1 MARLAWQLSHIA
13 RHPCWGCI
21 NPGHGAPGP
30 RDSGIHRRANQD
42 AQSGARLLCC
52 AMAWQPIR
60 TRGLNTGPLPSGWL
74 WIFTPLPQLNLSVG
88 TPTKPTQA
96 PKSPP
101 PQPSAPQPLS
111 PQTIHQRVVE
121 VKEIG
126 RKNRSI
132 SEGRRCP
139 ISIPRPPHPPTGVL
153 RSAGGVQWCVPSFLL
168 QIPSP
173 ELVKAGN
180 KKGQFPVITL
190 NLEQGHS
197 HLMEGGALQAIDFS
211 SSLCMRLY

>member
-1 MARLAWQLSHIA
+1 MGEGGEEEDMARLAWQLSHIA

-101 PQPSAPQPLS
+101 PQPSAPQP
-111 PQTIHQRVVE
+111 P
-121 VKEIG
+121 
-126 RKNRSI
+126 N
-132 SEGRRCP
+132 
-139 ISIPRPPHPPTGVL
+139 HPPESSG
-153 RSAGGVQWCVPSFLL
+153 S
-168 QIPSP
+168 
-173 ELVKAGN
+173 
-180 KKGQFPVITL
+180 KGDR
-190 NLEQGHS
+190 LEKQVY
-197 HLMEGGALQAIDFS
+197 Q
-211 SSLCMRLY
+211 